1 MPGLGVFT
9 FTVPDV
15 TMSGVTNEE
24 LHDRQHR
31 EPVFLLA
38 KDFLRGADI
47 QCGLFTELGV
57 LRPFSHQNAARNV

>member
-1 MPGLGVFT
+1 
-9 FTVPDV
+9 
-15 TMSGVTNEE
+15 MSGVTNEE